1 MKKLFIAL
9 VTAPLLMASSLSF
22 PVLAVDTPLTSTLIP
37 DNVPNGGDN
46 SCPHQGGG
54 ACSTHK

>member
-1 MKKLFIAL
+1 MKKILIAL
-9 VTAPLLMASSLSF
+9 VTVPFLMAPMLSF
-22 PVLAVDTPLTSTLIP
+22 SVLAVDTPLTSTSIP

-54 ACSTHK
+54 ACSSHK